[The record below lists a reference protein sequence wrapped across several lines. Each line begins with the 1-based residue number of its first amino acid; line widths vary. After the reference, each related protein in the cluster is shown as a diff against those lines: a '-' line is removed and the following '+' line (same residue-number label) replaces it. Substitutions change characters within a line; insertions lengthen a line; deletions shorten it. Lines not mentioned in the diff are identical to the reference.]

1 MRRLAAAAALL
12 STSVATPAL
21 ADDIA
26 ITKSAVVLSDP
37 MANIAPRSFPG
48 AIVEYRTLAT
58 NPLAN
63 VLLTIRTIQLVDYLP
78 DTVIMRVADIAA
90 AGKGPVAF
98 ADGSLLGTGLLPSGM
113 SYTYSTVS
121 PTTDGLEFWDGSSW
135 AYQPVA
141 DAQGYDANVRGV
153 RVSLTGTF
161 ATTRSFQLRYRIRIR

>member
-1 MRRLAAAAALL
+1 MRRVAAALL
-12 STSVATPAL
+12 AMTVATPAW
-21 ADDIA
+21 ADDIVIA
-26 ITKSAVVLSDP
+26 KSAVVLSDP
-37 MANIAPRSFPG
+37 MGNAVPRSFPG

-78 DTVIMRVADIAA
+78 NTVIMRVSDIAA

-113 SYTYSTVS
+113 AYAYSTVT
-121 PTTDGLEFWDGSSW
+121 PATDGLEFWNGASW

-161 ATTRSFQLRYRIRIR
+161 ATTRSFQLRYQVRIR